1 IYAVWDINDTI
12 NSFYQAIDVNVQ

>member
-1 IYAVWDINDTI
+1 YAVWDINDTI

>member
-1 IYAVWDINDTI
+1 AVWEINDTI